1 MAGNDQKKTK
11 SRMVKAKDREKQVL
25 ELRRAGFSYEV
36 IGKQVGMSR
45 AGAYKCVKRHMDKI
59 DNECTD
65 LADDVRQLELQRL
78 DEITSTI
85 WPYVIQ
91 GQTQYIDRILKVMD
105 RRAKYLGIDAPEKQ
119 EVRQEVIEDGS
130 ALSELARRLDKY
142 AQSNGE
148 S

>member
-1 MAGNDQKKTK
+1 MAGNEQKKTK
-11 SRMVKAKDREKQVL
+11 ARMVKAKEREKQVL
-25 ELRRAGFSYEV
+25 ALRKAGFSYEV
-36 IGKQVGMSR
+36 IGKQVGLSR
-45 AGAYKCVKRHMDKI
+45 AGAYKAVKRHMEKI
-59 DNECTD
+59 DAECTD

-105 RRAKYLGIDAPEKQ
+105 RRARYLGIDAPEKQ
-119 EVRQEVIEDGS
+119 EIRQEVVEGDS